1 MAVLS
6 AIFYFL
12 SHHSILSIPLILLT
26 GFGLV
31 SLVAMWRKNAS
42 LYGWMLAVFLF
53 AMVNVFTGSIWNGLF
68 LNAVGTYGSAVITQE
83 RETNS
88 RLNEQAVWAYDV
100 VMKTADGRDVK
111 TGFDTM
117 SATIYP
123 WTNTIYIPPVGE
135 RFVIK
140 YVPGFE
146 RNIAVMRLESDYGK
160 KYIVAVAMG
169 EVSAKERQLEAS
181 PDNPQFKAE
190 YRAALQE
197 FLTDHSKDASPS
209 VVDRYRRTLQALGG
223 TIPESAK
230 VGSASGAAPAHE
242 TRPVQ
247 TGQKAADCRTVM
259 PPELYAKHCSTGQ
272 CNCTSSSIVTTTQTT
287 GSATHRQ

>member
-1 MAVLS
+1 MWLVSLGGMAFLS

-12 SHHSILSIPLILLT
+12 NQHSLLSMPLILAV
-26 GFGLV
+26 GFGLMSMV
-31 SLVAMWRKNAS
+31 VRWRKNPG
-42 LYGWMLAVFLF
+42 LYVWMVPVFIF
-53 AMVNVFTGSIWNGLF
+53 SMVNVFTSSILNGLF

-88 RLNEQAVWAYDV
+88 RLNEQAVWAYDA

-123 WTNTIYIPPVGE
+123 WTNTIYIPPMGE
-135 RFVIK
+135 RFVVK

-146 RNIAVMRLESDYGK
+146 KNIVIMRLESDYGK
-160 KYIVAVAMG
+160 QYILAVAMG

-181 PDNPQFKAE
+181 PDNKAFQAE

-197 FLTDHSKDASPS
+197 FLDKHGAQATPS
-209 VVDRYRRTLQALGG
+209 IVEKYRRALNRLDD
-223 TIPESAK
+223 SDAR
-230 VGSASGAAPAHE
+230 S
-242 TRPVQ
+242 R
-247 TGQKAADCRTVM
+247 
-259 PPELYAKHCSTGQ
+259 
-272 CNCTSSSIVTTTQTT
+272 
-287 GSATHRQ
+287 